1 MAVFSSL
8 QTLKADLAVIE
19 RMDESEAKRRY
30 HAARHFAPHYRSA
43 LDGRW
48 SAAHATI
55 DEMCHEALHPRLRP
69 AMTLQQPV
77 SRLEPRGSNGEERR
91 TTSGL
96 ISFGEG
102 Y

>member
-55 DEMCHEALHPRLRP
+55 DEMCHEALHPRLP

-77 SRLEPRGSNGEERR
+77 SRLAPRGSNGEERR
-91 TTSGL
+91 TTGGL

>member
-55 DEMCHEALHPRLRP
+55 DEMCHEALHPRLP

-77 SRLEPRGSNGEERR
+77 SRLAPHGSTSTQRR
-91 TTSGL
+91 TTG
-96 ISFGEG
+96 GRE
-102 Y
+102 